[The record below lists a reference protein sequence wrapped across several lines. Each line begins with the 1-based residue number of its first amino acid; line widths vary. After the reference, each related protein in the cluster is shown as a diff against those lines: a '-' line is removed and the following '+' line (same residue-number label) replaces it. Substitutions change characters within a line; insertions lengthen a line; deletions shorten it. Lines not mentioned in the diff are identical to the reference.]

1 MNTHEPVTR
10 ASLAA
15 RDATD
20 PLGRFRDLFHLPD
33 GVIYLDG
40 NSLGPLP
47 RHTVER
53 MNQLLEHEWGRMLI
67 KGWTA
72 CAWIDAP
79 ARVGGKIARL
89 IGAHADEVICADS
102 TSINVFKT
110 LSAAL
115 ALNPDRT
122 VILSTPDNFPTDLY
136 VAQGL
141 IRQLGGRYEL
151 RMVDDAEIERHLDDS
166 VAVLTL
172 THVNYKTGRM
182 YDMARLTHRAHDC
195 GALTMWDLA
204 HSAGAVPVDLN
215 GAGVDFAVGCGYK
228 YLNGGPGAPAFL
240 YVARTWQDRFSQPLS
255 GWMGHAAPFAFEPI
269 YAPAQGVARYLC
281 GTPPILSMSA
291 LECGVD
297 ILLETDI
304 QRIRDKS
311 LALSDLFIQLVET
324 RCAGYGLD
332 LATPRE
338 HAIRGSQVS
347 FHHPEGYAIMQALI
361 AADVIGDFRAP
372 DIVRFGFAPLYTR
385 FVDVWDA
392 VERLAQIFET
402 RAWERPEYAQRN
414 KVT

>member
-1 MNTHEPVTR
+1 MNMHEPVTR
-10 ASLAA
+10 ASVAA
-15 RDATD
+15 RDTSD

-33 GVIYLDG
+33 GLIYLDG

-47 RHTVER
+47 RRTVER
-53 MNQLLEHEWGRMLI
+53 MNRILEHEWGRMLI

-72 CAWIDAP
+72 CEWIDAP
-79 ARVGGKIARL
+79 ARVGSKIARL

-102 TSINVFKT
+102 TSVNVFKT

-136 VAQGL
+136 IAQGL
-141 IRQLGGRYEL
+141 IQQLGGRHEL
-151 RMVDDAEIERHLDDS
+151 RMVDAADIEHHLDES

-182 YDMARLTHRAHDC
+182 YDMAHLTRRAHAC

-215 GAGVDFAVGCGYK
+215 GTGVDFAVGCGYK

-240 YVARTWQDRFSQPLS
+240 YVARIWQDRFSQPLS
-255 GWMGHAAPFAFEPI
+255 GWMGHAAPFAFAPI
-269 YAPAQGVARYLC
+269 YEPVPGVGRYLC

-297 ILLETDI
+297 ILLEADI
-304 QRIRDKS
+304 QHIREKS
-311 LALSDLFIQLVET
+311 LALTDLFIQLVET
-324 RCAGYGLD
+324 RCAGHGLD

-338 HAIRGSQVS
+338 HAVRGSQVS
-347 FHHPEGYAIMQALI
+347 FHHPAGYAIMQALI

-385 FVDVWDA
+385 YVDVWDA